1 MPGCQ
6 SANRT
11 AMFLKYWI
19 GLMCMKYKR
28 HCIVFGFCESKC
40 LDSKSGGVSGDHYLE
55 SVLVAATNSVEF
67 EIWH

>member
-1 MPGCQ
+1 
-6 SANRT
+6 
-11 AMFLKYWI
+11 
-19 GLMCMKYKR
+19 MCMKYKR

-67 EIWH
+67 EV